1 MRCRSGGALLLVGM
15 AALCGGIGAQ
25 EPEFTLR
32 TEVVLVNVVATRG
45 GGFVSGLK
53 RDAFLVKEDGVEQAI
68 EFFGAEDT
76 TFAAAILLDR
86 SMSMAFKFSLA
97 RAAAA
102 RFAEAVRPQDRVAVF
117 LFGSEVQRVQ
127 DFTPGKSDIA
137 DAIWDSEPKGN
148 TKMYDAV
155 VSAAGALAVRPE
167 PRRAVLLIS
176 DGADFGSSANF
187 DTAVRKVLRAGVT
200 VYAVDLAPAG
210 GRSTLSASMA
220 VQGSMTLRG
229 LAERS
234 GGRYFAS
241 PGGSNLNEAFEQI
254 VEEMSH
260 QYTLGY
266 YPTNTRRDG
275 KWRKI
280 SVSIKGAG
288 VDVRARPGYQA
299 PVD

>member
-1 MRCRSGGALLLVGM
+1 MLLVGM

-210 GRSTLSASMA
+210 GRSALSASMA

>member
-1 MRCRSGGALLLVGM
+1 
-15 AALCGGIGAQ
+15 
-25 EPEFTLR
+25 
-32 TEVVLVNVVATRG
+32 VNVVATRG